1 MRIFAFILR
10 KSIIQV
16 VIMNRNTEQRRA
28 KQTSPYLLVILSFV
42 GVIIFGAFLLAMPFS
57 HKSGQWSDFN
67 GIIDALF
74 HATSATCVTGLSTYV
89 NGIGAE
95 LTFFGQLVM
104 LIMIQIGGLG
114 FITILTFFA
123 SLIQKR
129 LQFKDRYMLAQAVNS
144 NSIADVGKFVKR
156 VVIIVVTAESFGF
169 FLGLPVF
176 FSIKGINPG
185 QAIWASLFTS
195 ISAFNNAGFDIFGAT
210 SIIRGVG
217 NAYIDNMPLWAYY
230 YMQCYIMILIVVGGI
245 SFLTIIETVFQRKKA
260 RQWSAFTRISL
271 LMTSILLVTGFA
283 LFCLT
288 DVINGNIN
296 PFQALFQSVT
306 CRTAGFANF
315 DQSTL
320 SPAGKTVSSVLMF
333 IGGSPI
339 GTAGGIKTTTIF
351 VIVLCLIRFLQG
363 KKISAFKREFSKTS
377 IIKSMT
383 LLFLAV
389 VVIVI
394 GYILVIT
401 FEKVGTKNAD
411 TVAQDT
417 TENLLFETF
426 SAFGTVGLST
436 GVTPYLTTGSKLVIC
451 VLMFFGR
458 LGPITLFQIFQ
469 TNMNNE
475 KTTHYQE
482 VQTDVIIG

>member
-16 VIMNRNTEQRRA
+16 VIMNRNNEQRRA

-42 GVIIFGAFLLAMPFS
+42 GVIVFGAFLLAMPFS
-57 HKSGQWSDFN
+57 HKSGQWSDFK

-95 LTFFGQLVM
+95 LSFFGQLVM

-144 NSIADVGKFVKR
+144 NTIADVGKFVKR
-156 VVIIVVTAESFGF
+156 VIIIVATAETIGF
-169 FLGLPVF
+169 LLGLPVF
-176 FSIKGINPG
+176 FSIEGINPG

-210 SIIRGVG
+210 SLIRGVG
-217 NAYIDNMPLWAYY
+217 NAYIDSMPLWAYY

-245 SFLTIIETVFQRKKA
+245 SFLTIIETIFQRKKP

-271 LMTSILLVTGFA
+271 LMTSILLVSGFA
-283 LFCLT
+283 LFCIT
-288 DVINGNIN
+288 DVINGNITALD
-296 PFQALFQSVT
+296 ALFQSVT
-306 CRTAGFANF
+306 CRTAGFATF
-315 DQSTL
+315 DQATL
-320 SPAGKTVSSVLMF
+320 SPAGKTISSMLMF

-351 VIVLCLIRFLQG
+351 IIALCLVRFLQG

-383 LLFLAV
+383 LMLLGV
-389 VVIVI
+389 LVVII
-394 GYILVIT
+394 GFILVKS
-401 FEKVGTKNAD
+401 FEHDNEA
-411 TVAQDT
+411 AT
-417 TENLLFETF
+417 TENVLFETF

-436 GVTPYLTTGSKLVIC
+436 GITTTLSVGSKIVIC

-469 TNMNNE
+469 TNMDNE
-475 KTTHYQE
+475 KNTHYRE